1 MSPRPAHQV
10 AAAIIRRGDEIAL
23 VLQGA
28 PGEEP
33 FWGLPGGVVEHDELV
48 PEGLAREVLEE
59 TGLEISLP
67 ARLGYI
73 RQIDNRCPARLTG
86 HRGTGEGYLVTVW
99 LFDADFGAERSAPV
113 TPTGSF
119 RRLDSSRSARQSSS
133 CGEPT
138 GSSWPRT
145 TSRVAS
151 RQGHSTSSAGT
162 RADGPRA
169 CPGDAGRS
177 STNRARSGSGPRS
190 RGCRGTPPP

>member
-1 MSPRPAHQV
+1 MSPRRAHQV

-33 FWGLPGGVVEHDELV
+33 FWGLPGGVVEHDELI

-59 TGLEISLP
+59 TGLAISLP

-99 LFDADFGAERSAPV
+99 LFDSDSWSGEIGARDPDGVVQEARFVPVGEAVELLRRTHWLELAADYLEG
-113 TPTGSF
+113 
-119 RRLDSSRSARQSSS
+119 
-133 CGEPT
+133 
-138 GSSWPRT
+138 
-145 TSRVAS
+145 RVA
-151 RQGHSTSSAGT
+151 
-162 RADGPRA
+162 
-169 CPGDAGRS
+169 PGSLHFERWHEGGRTES
-177 STNRARSGSGPRS
+177 MPW
-190 RGCRGTPPP
+190 